1 MTKQEEEDEKFKS
14 IFFVINF
21 PISG

>member
-1 MTKQEEEDEKFKS
+1 MFLRYGN

-21 PISG
+21 IF